1 VYSYDQFSNLVSA
14 KESGFET
21 IFRSTD
27 IVGNLYETK
36 DCSDR
41 IYGAGSRLEKSC
53 INLKEKR
60 NKYQGGY
67 GKLITKGRQFFYDE
81 EGKKVWERNLDI
93 YGRVKTEEALGE
105 KNFIPFRFQGQYEDE
120 ETELYYNR
128 FRYYDSQQGQY
139 TQQDPIGLAGGNP
152 TLYGYVYDTNI
163 ELDLLGLFKVWRNLR
178 PDEVVSDGLSAKL
191 PGRNMSIA
199 GHLMNGSRH
208 NGAQFISTTTDPK
221 VIEKWNEPGQ
231 RIVMFDTDDVI
242 PDVLGN
248 KNIIDISTPEK
259 ARAAGLKRGRP
270 YSNAVSSKE
279 VLAEGRVPANKL
291 TITCPG

>member
-1 VYSYDQFSNLVSA
+1 MYSYDQFSNLVSA

-67 GKLITKGRQFFYDE
+67 GKLITKDRQFFYDE

-93 YGRVKTEEALGE
+93 YGRVKTEETLGE
-105 KNFIPFRFQGQYEDE
+105 KNFILFRFQGQYEDE

>member
-1 VYSYDQFSNLVSA
+1 MYSYDQFSNLVSA

-93 YGRVKTEEALGE
+93 YGRVKTEETLGE
-105 KNFIPFRFQGQYEDE
+105 KNFILFRFQGQYEDE
-120 ETELYYNR
+120 EIGLYYNR
-128 FRYYDSQQGQY
+128 FRYYSPEEGCY

-152 TLYGYVYDTNI
+152 TLYGYVCDTNI

-270 YSNAVSSKE
+270 HSNAVSSKE
-279 VLAEGRVPANKL
+279 VLVEGRVPANKL

>member
-1 VYSYDQFSNLVSA
+1 MYSYDQFSNLVSA

-21 IFRSTD
+21 IFRSAD

-248 KNIIDISTPEK
+248 KNIIDVSTPEK

-279 VLAEGRVPANKL
+279 VLVEGRVPANKL

>member
-1 VYSYDQFSNLVSA
+1 MYSYDQFSNLVSA

-105 KNFIPFRFQGQYEDE
+105 KNFIPFRFQGQYEYE

>member
-1 VYSYDQFSNLVSA
+1 MYSYDQFSNLVSA

-93 YGRVKTEEALGE
+93 YGRVKTEETLGE
-105 KNFIPFRFQGQYEDE
+105 KNFILFRFQGQYEDE
-120 ETELYYNR
+120 EIGLYYNR
-128 FRYYDSQQGQY
+128 FRYYSPEEGCY

>member
-1 VYSYDQFSNLVSA
+1 MYSYDQFSNLVSA

-21 IFRSTD
+21 IFRSAD

-93 YGRVKTEEALGE
+93 YGRVKTEETLGE
-105 KNFIPFRFQGQYEDE
+105 KNFILFRFQGQYEDE
-120 ETELYYNR
+120 EIGLYYNR
-128 FRYYDSQQGQY
+128 FRYYSPEEGCY

>member
-1 VYSYDQFSNLVSA
+1 MYSYDQFSNLVSA

-291 TITCPG
+291 TITCPA

>member
-1 VYSYDQFSNLVSA
+1 MYSYDQFSNLVSA

-93 YGRVKTEEALGE
+93 YGRVKTEETLGE
-105 KNFIPFRFQGQYEDE
+105 KNFILFRFQGQYEDE
-120 ETELYYNR
+120 EIGLYYNR
-128 FRYYDSQQGQY
+128 FRYYSPEEGCY

-152 TLYGYVYDTNI
+152 TLYGYVCDTNI

-248 KNIIDISTPEK
+248 KNIIDVSTPEK

-279 VLAEGRVPANKL
+279 VLVEGRVLANKL

>member
-1 VYSYDQFSNLVSA
+1 MYSYDQFSNLVSA

-93 YGRVKTEEALGE
+93 YGRVKTEETLGE
-105 KNFIPFRFQGQYEDE
+105 KNFILFRFQGQYEDE
-120 ETELYYNR
+120 EIGLYYNR
-128 FRYYDSQQGQY
+128 FRYYSPEEGCY

-152 TLYGYVYDTNI
+152 TLYGYVCDTNI

-248 KNIIDISTPEK
+248 KNIIDVSTPEK

-279 VLAEGRVPANKL
+279 VLVEGRVPANKL

>member
-1 VYSYDQFSNLVSA
+1 MYSYDQFSNLVSA

>member
-1 VYSYDQFSNLVSA
+1 MYSYDQFSNLVSA

-93 YGRVKTEEALGE
+93 YGSVKTEETLGE
-105 KNFIPFRFQGQYEDE
+105 KNFILFRFQGQYEDE
-120 ETELYYNR
+120 EIGLYYNR
-128 FRYYDSQQGQY
+128 FRYYSPEEGCY

-152 TLYGYVYDTNI
+152 TLYGYVCDTNI

-248 KNIIDISTPEK
+248 KNIIDVSTPEK

-279 VLAEGRVPANKL
+279 VLVEGRVPANKL

>member
-1 VYSYDQFSNLVSA
+1 MYSYDQFSNLVSA

-21 IFRSTD
+21 IFRSAD